1 MHEIKMNWKD
11 LTSKRVVP
19 LSNIFAEASFYDR
32 QIIAGVTN
40 KNEQV
45 DFKGLR

>member
-11 LTSKRVVP
+11 LTSKIVLP
-19 LSNIFAEASFYDR
+19 LSNIFAEASFYER